1 MATITTRAGKGSP
14 LTNAEVDA
22 NFNNLNNDKAEN
34 GVNADITALSAITGG
49 IASPDSVDFDT
60 AASVVRQ
67 TGRLKWNDSSG
78 TLEVGLKGSDVTL
91 QVGQEVVTYSYN
103 SDSST
108 INNGE
113 VVYIFSSASGNP
125 AVKKFIADRT
135 VDPELVIGVAT
146 EDISTSGNGYVTEFG
161 VVRGIDTSSFSIGDI
176 LYADASTAGALTNTR
191 PASPNAVVIIGVVLD
206 VDATAGTI
214 LVNPHKVPDADEIF
228 YDNTESGLTASNVK
242 GAIDELQLN
251 KADISLL
258 SANINLFATSA
269 DSDIGGYSK
278 LVTSVTDDDFDDPA
292 VDINTGDLST
302 SETLIAS
309 LASEAG
315 IIDGDV
321 AGITITTVGNVR
333 QASGNDPARFWFE
346 VYHRT
351 SGGTETLIGTG
362 NKTEYSEPDSYTQ
375 FFDSAFLASQVFTST
390 DRIVLKFYGQIDGVG
405 TSQYEFQFGGTSPV
419 RTLFPVPASLIPTT
433 TTANTITTDTT
444 NFNGTLSGSDTTVQ
458 AALDTL
464 DNYVPAI
471 SDVTNLQTTLDAKA
485 PALEFSVVPN
495 GSSAYTFDGTGTH
508 SDDNPTLYLYRGM
521 TYEFNVNASGHPFYI
536 KTTAGTGTGDQY
548 TDNVT
553 NNGVEV
559 GTLTFEVQMD
569 APDTLYYQ
577 CSVHA
582 AMVGTIVIL
591 DRDDNLKS
599 FADTFTL
606 PTTDGADGQVLTTD
620 GAGNLQLESPAPAG
634 VTTGKAIAMAI
645 VFGG

>member
-67 TGRLKWNDSSG
+67 TGRLNWNDTEG

-91 QVGQEVVTYSYN
+91 QIGQEIVTYAFN
-103 SDSST
+103 SDASI

-113 VVYIFSSASGNP
+113 VVYFFSSASGKP

-135 VDPELVIGVAT
+135 VNAELVIGLAT
-146 EDISTSGNGYVTEFG
+146 EDISVAGNGYVTEFG
-161 VVRGIDTSSFSIGDI
+161 VVRGIDTSAFSVGDI

-191 PASPNAVVIIGVVLD
+191 PASPNAVVILGVVLD
-206 VDATAGTI
+206 VDAVAGTI

-242 GAIDELQLN
+242 GAIDELELN

-258 SANINLFATSA
+258 QAEVTFFATTA
-269 DSDIGGYSK
+269 ASDIATYNK
-278 LVTSVTDDDFDDPA
+278 LVTSTTDADYDSTA
-292 VDINTGDLST
+292 VNVSTGTLT
-302 SETLIAS
+302 TAETLISSIAS
-309 LASEAG
+309 DSNVLE
-315 IIDGDV
+315 GDV
-321 AGITITTVGNVR
+321 ASITVTTIGNIR
-333 QASGNDPARFWFE
+333 RTAGNGAARFWFE

-362 NKTEYSEPDSYTQ
+362 NKTDYTSSDTYTQ
-375 FFDSAFLASQVFTST
+375 FVDSAFLASQVFTTT
-390 DRIVLKFYGQIDGVG
+390 DRVVLKFYGQAE
-405 TSQYEFQFGGTSPV
+405 SQDVTFDFQFGGTSPI
-419 RTLFPVPASLIPTT
+419 RTLFPVPAALVPTT

-485 PALEFSVVPN
+485 PALEFAVVNN
-495 GSSAYTFDGTGTH
+495 GAAAYTFDGTGTD

-553 NNGVEV
+553 NNGVQV
-559 GTLTFEVQMD
+559 GTLTWEVQMD

-606 PTTDGADGQVLTTD
+606 PTTDGTDGQVLTTD